1 MHSEHSEHRKKAA
14 LFLGVVG
21 HHHTV
26 VIPADDW
33 RAVVIQIK
41 TIQKVLY
48 PYIYI
53 YILYIIGEKSQS
65 FSEIFFKRQRE
76 ALARAKTFFRIWSVG
91 TLLIL
96 WTY

>member
-41 TIQKVLY
+41 TIQKVLF
-48 PYIYI
+48 PYRASLKTPYTNPDRRG
-53 YILYIIGEKSQS
+53 IIE
-65 FSEIFFKRQRE
+65 
-76 ALARAKTFFRIWSVG
+76 V
-91 TLLIL
+91 
-96 WTY
+96 

>member
-41 TIQKVLY
+41 TIQKVLS
-48 PYIYI
+48 P
-53 YILYIIGEKSQS
+53 YILYIIGEKSQL
-65 FSEIFFKRQRE
+65 FSKIYCKRQRE
-76 ALARAKTFFRIWSVG
+76 ALAVKMTRKHM
-91 TLLIL
+91 
-96 WTY
+96 